1 MSDYYPGE
9 IHIGGPVPQA
19 ARNELIKQIVA
30 TGASLEGYCGGVI
43 TEETTGKAL
52 LVNKTIDLYA
62 DKARYG
68 RFEELED
75 FLVTR
80 GIHFNLH
87 CEAYCE
93 YEAEKVF
100 YRGGK
105 RVLSLPSDQ
114 SGNLLVCFDDVIAI
128 LDNEKLDDHS
138 KLEALRKLIIPP
150 ETKPLEPIR
159 FV

>member
-9 IHIGGPVPQA
+9 IHIGGPIPQA
-19 ARNELIKQIVA
+19 AIKELIEQIVA
-30 TGASLEGYCGGVI
+30 TGASLEGYCGGGV
-43 TEETTGKAL
+43 TEETARKAIL
-52 LVNKTIDLYA
+52 ENKTIDLCA

-75 FLVTR
+75 FLVR
-80 GIHFNLH
+80 HGIHFNLH

-100 YRGGK
+100 YRGGQ

-114 SGNLLVCFDDVIAI
+114 SGNLLVCFDDVTAI
-128 LDNEKLDDHS
+128 LDNQELNDQG
-138 KLEALRKLIIPP
+138 KLEALRKLIVPP

>member
-9 IHIGGPVPQA
+9 IHIGGPVPKTA
-19 ARNELIKQIVA
+19 IKELIEQIVA
-30 TGASLEGYCGGVI
+30 TGASLDGYCGDIV
-43 TEETTGKAL
+43 TEETALKAIL
-52 LVNKTIDLYA
+52 ENKTIDLYA

-75 FLVTR
+75 FLVR
-80 GIHFNLH
+80 HGIHFTLH

-128 LDNEKLDDHS
+128 LDNEKLDDHG